1 MPKYSFDYYGSV
13 LPPTAPFPEGQ
24 TAYRPAMIATLTA
37 AGGNSFR
44 CIVIADSG
52 ADQCV
57 FPVSFAIALGLD
69 PLHMLQQLTGG
80 VGNTGNVTFYGNVT
94 IAIANGP
101 TFKTYAGFTSGL
113 ESQGVGLLGQ
123 QGFFENHVV
132 TFDYKNKKFHI
143 E

>member
-1 MPKYSFDYYGSV
+1 
-13 LPPTAPFPEGQ
+13 
-24 TAYRPAMIATLTA
+24 MIATLTA

-80 VGNTGNVTFYGNVT
+80 VGNIVNVTFYGNFT
-94 IAIANGP
+94 IAIANGLS
-101 TFKTYAGFTSGL
+101 FSAYAVITSVL
-113 ESQGVGLLGQ
+113 ESQGGILLGQ
-123 QGFFENHVV
+123 KGYFENHVV
-132 TFDYKNKKFHI
+132 TFDEKNKRIHI